1 METLFDKQRIL
12 STAIDLWRKS
22 LVSFDGNNRQIYY
35 RFKKVGDVSFDDKY
49 VDQEILE
56 KILDE
61 NKVRVSSL
69 YPELVMKINAKSVEE
84 LAGIDKAFD
93 EEPAESENEKDLA
106 KLWAFRLRRFEVV
119 YRKTKEDNEETIG
132 GMLEAADVPRLFT
145 SSEQPWH
152 SLTASA

>member
-56 KILDE
+56 KLLDE

-93 EEPAESENEKDLA
+93 EEPAES
-106 KLWAFRLRRFEVV
+106 
-119 YRKTKEDNEETIG
+119 DNEDRAS
-132 GMLEAADVPRLFT
+132 EAPTAPSGPASESRARRRLGR
-145 SSEQPWH
+145 
-152 SLTASA
+152 

>member
-1 METLFDKQRIL
+1 LETLFDKQRIL

-56 KILDE
+56 KLLQE
-61 NKVRVSSL
+61 NKVRVSAL

-84 LAGIDKAFD
+84 LAGLDQVFD
-93 EEPAESENEKDLA
+93 EGSDEQDSEKDLA
-106 KLWAFRLRRFEVV
+106 KLWALLMFLYFAGLLPVLGSKNMIAVKSFFCIVICFIIFVV
-119 YRKTKEDNEETIG
+119 KSGLN
-132 GMLEAADVPRLFT
+132 
-145 SSEQPWH
+145 S
-152 SLTASA
+152 

>member
-56 KILDE
+56 KILDDYVE
-61 NKVRVSSL
+61 EESPYK
-69 YPELVMKINAKSVEE
+69 PELVLKINTKSVAE
-84 LAGIDKAFD
+84 LAGIDKAF
-93 EEPAESENEKDLA
+93 EENSD
-106 KLWAFRLRRFEVV
+106 
-119 YRKTKEDNEETIG
+119 
-132 GMLEAADVPRLFT
+132 
-145 SSEQPWH
+145 
-152 SLTASA
+152 

>member
-1 METLFDKQRIL
+1 LETLFDKQRIL

-56 KILDE
+56 KLLDE

-93 EEPAESENEKDLA
+93 KNRRS
-106 KLWAFRLRRFEVV
+106 LRMKR
-119 YRKTKEDNEETIG
+119 T
-132 GMLEAADVPRLFT
+132 
-145 SSEQPWH
+145 
-152 SLTASA
+152 